1 MCEADFLSILFKSE
15 DVIMYIDIA
24 VWCQTLVSRA
34 DILRP
39 IKMESSHIGTPRY
52 V

>member
-1 MCEADFLSILFKSE
+1 
-15 DVIMYIDIA
+15 MYKDIA
-24 VWCQTLVSRA
+24 VWCQNLVYRA

-39 IKMESSHIGTPRY
+39 IKMEGSHSSTPHY